1 MKLVSGKM
9 MIVVTILVA
18 ILTGCTVIRQGEVG
32 VKRRLGKL
40 DPKTIQPG
48 AKVFFPFT
56 TRIIKVPIRTQN
68 VELRLDLPSK
78 EGVNVSTSVSILY
91 HIKPEMA
98 SKIIETIGPDYES
111 VMILSVFRSKAADA
125 TARYDAK
132 DMYSSAR
139 ATIEKEIADSM
150 NSVLNARGFEIEQ
163 VLLKSIQLPP
173 GLAQAIE
180 QKLKAE
186 QEAQQMQFV
195 LQRERLEAER
205 KRIEA
210 EGVRDAQQIVGQGLN
225 DTTLQWLQIQA
236 LRELSQSPNAKV
248 ILMNG
253 PAQQIM
259 IQADPK

>member
-1 MKLVSGKM
+1 MLKKTRQ
-9 MIVVTILVA
+9 TIFIATALMVLFA
-18 ILTGCTVIRQGEVG
+18 GCTVIRQGEVG

-40 DPKTIQPG
+40 DAKTIGPG
-48 AKVFFPFT
+48 AKLFFPFT

-98 SKIIETIGPDYES
+98 SKIIETIGPDYET

-132 DMYSSAR
+132 DMYSGAR

-150 NSVLNARGFEIEQ
+150 NHVLNARGFEIEQ
-163 VLLKSIQLPP
+163 VLLKSIQLPA
-173 GLAQAIE
+173 GLTQAIE
-180 QKLKAE
+180 QKLRAE

-205 KRIEA
+205 KIIEA
-210 EGVRDAQQIVGQGLN
+210 KGIRDAQQIVGQGLN

-236 LRELSQSPNAKV
+236 LRELALSQNAKV
-248 ILMNG
+248 VLMNG
-253 PAQQIM
+253 PQQQVM
-259 IQADPK
+259 IQTEPK

>member
-1 MKLVSGKM
+1 MLTKTRQ
-9 MIVVTILVA
+9 TIFIASALMVLLA
-18 ILTGCTVIRQGEVG
+18 GCTVIRQGEVG

-40 DPKTIQPG
+40 DAKTIQPG
-48 AKVFFPFT
+48 AKLFFPFT

-91 HIKPEMA
+91 HIKAEMA
-98 SKIIETIGPDYES
+98 SKIIETIGPDYEN
-111 VMILSVFRSKAADA
+111 VIILSVFRSKAADA

-132 DMYSSAR
+132 DMYSGAR

-150 NSVLNARGFEIEQ
+150 NHVLNVRGFEIEQ
-163 VLLKSIQLPP
+163 VLLKSIQLPA
-173 GLAQAIE
+173 GLTQAIE
-180 QKLKAE
+180 QKLRAE

-205 KRIEA
+205 KIIEA
-210 EGVRDAQQIVGQGLN
+210 KGVRDAQQIVGQGLN

-236 LRELSQSPNAKV
+236 LRELALSQNAKV
-248 ILMNG
+248 VLMNG
-253 PAQQIM
+253 PQQQVM
-259 IQADPK
+259 IQTEPK